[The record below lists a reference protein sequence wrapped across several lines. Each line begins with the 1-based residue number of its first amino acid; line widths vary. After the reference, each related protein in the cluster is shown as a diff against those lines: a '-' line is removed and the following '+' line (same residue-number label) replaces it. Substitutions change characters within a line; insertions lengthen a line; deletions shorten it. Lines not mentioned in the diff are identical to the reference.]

1 MFSVYRKE
9 LKVYFR
15 TLSTYIYLTVLLATI
30 GICAVIWAPMGALQ
44 IIPVSLTPFTLIIV
58 PLMQISA
65 NRRKKRTHFEEYCFA
80 MGISPV
86 SLTVGRFLA
95 SLTVFLIP
103 VLELALLAP
112 LLSMFGS
119 VSYGNIYTAAL
130 GYFLLIA
137 LLTAIVQTVLDVIP
151 SNRVGVVCVCAF
163 APSLAFYL
171 FQLLM
176 TLLPVEGT
184 ALSVL
189 TAINPIGLFYAFTY
203 GRFPIADLVSL
214 VVGTVL
220 CLFIG
225 ALLCRHRRGDLA
237 LPKHRHVAITLI
249 AVVLILT
256 LGLSMGTA
264 LIPERL
270 VNPAV
275 NNSKT
280 FEIVGATKD
289 YLKTLKQ
296 DVTIYYLV
304 NGGKKA
310 ADTDLQYFLYDLAAL
325 SPHLQ
330 FQIVDTEKETALV
343 SRYGATKLTNQSFIV
358 ESGNRYLLLDNGDL
372 YHYYN
377 SQLQVSLSP
386 VQYNYYLGAYANYLQ
401 TQNQNLYNQ
410 NVLAYGKQLYD
421 YAQFTMAYFDGCA
434 RLTNAIDYVTSEK
447 VPTVKIFGSKD
458 AIDASLRSY
467 LVGSGY
473 YFEEIASPL
482 DIGNDCELL
491 LLHTPKTD
499 ITAAEATALSN
510 YLAGGGKVF
519 LITSHAY
526 SNLPNLYSVTQE
538 FGLDAQDAE
547 KVVCEQDKQ
556 YLYSAELPDC
566 FLAHVRECDFTKTF
580 TDSFVLITA
589 HAIEISKNSPEGVTV
604 TPLFYTGKETGTLCA
619 VDANGKLVKEEGENV
634 GTEYVCGVL
643 SQKGE
648 GQLLWL
654 SSPASASSV
663 AYNFSQ
669 TDNFTLIRSAMNWMT
684 NNTYKTVSIPSTL
697 MTQNTLAIDTNGV
710 TILTVILALVVPMA
724 FIVPTIVYLYKR
736 KKR

>member
-119 VSYGNIYTAAL
+119 VPYGSVYTAAL
-130 GYFLLIA
+130 GYLMLIA
-137 LLTAIVQTVLDVIP
+137 LLSAMVQTILNGVQ
-151 SNRVGVVCVCAF
+151 SNRLGAVCAF
-163 APSLAFYL
+163 VPSLAFYL
-171 FQLLM
+171 FQFLM
-176 TLLPVEGT
+176 TILPLGET
-184 ALSVL
+184 ALSLL

-214 VVGTVL
+214 LAGTAL
-220 CLFIG
+220 CLCVGI
-225 ALLCRHRRGDLA
+225 ALCHRRRGDWA
-237 LPKHRHVAITLI
+237 LPTRRRTTLVLTAI
-249 AVVLILT
+249 ALILT

-264 LIPERL
+264 LLPERL
-270 VNPAV
+270 LNPTV

-280 FEIVGATKD
+280 FEIVGQTKD

-304 NGGKKA
+304 AGGKKS
-310 ADTDLQYFLYDLAAL
+310 ADIDMQYFLQDLAAQ
-325 SPHLQ
+325 SPHLNVK
-330 FQIVDTEKETALV
+330 IVDTEKETAFL
-343 SRYGATKLTNQSFIV
+343 SRYGASNLTNQSFII
-358 ESGNRYLLLDNGDL
+358 ESNNRYFLLDNSDI

-377 SQLQVSLSP
+377 SQLQISLSP
-386 VQYNYYLGAYANYLQ
+386 AQYTYYISAYTAYLQ
-401 TQNQNLYNQ
+401 TQNQSLYDETA
-410 NVLAYGKQLYD
+410 LAYGQQLYD

-458 AIDASLRSY
+458 AMDASLRSY

-643 SQKGE
+643 AQKGE

-710 TILTVILALVVPMA
+710 SILTVILALVVPMA
-724 FIVPTIVYLYKR
+724 FIVPSAVYLYKR

>member
-237 LPKHRHVAITLI
+237 LPKHRRVAITLI
-249 AVVLILT
+249 AVVLSLT

-275 NNSKT
+275 NNCKT
-280 FEIVGATKD
+280 FEIH
-289 YLKTLKQ
+289 
-296 DVTIYYLV
+296 I
-304 NGGKKA
+304 
-310 ADTDLQYFLYDLAAL
+310 F
-325 SPHLQ
+325 
-330 FQIVDTEKETALV
+330 
-343 SRYGATKLTNQSFIV
+343 SF
-358 ESGNRYLLLDNGDL
+358 
-372 YHYYN
+372 
-377 SQLQVSLSP
+377 
-386 VQYNYYLGAYANYLQ
+386 
-401 TQNQNLYNQ
+401 
-410 NVLAYGKQLYD
+410 
-421 YAQFTMAYFDGCA
+421 
-434 RLTNAIDYVTSEK
+434 
-447 VPTVKIFGSKD
+447 
-458 AIDASLRSY
+458 
-467 LVGSGY
+467 
-473 YFEEIASPL
+473 
-482 DIGNDCELL
+482 
-491 LLHTPKTD
+491 
-499 ITAAEATALSN
+499 
-510 YLAGGGKVF
+510 
-519 LITSHAY
+519 
-526 SNLPNLYSVTQE
+526 
-538 FGLDAQDAE
+538 
-547 KVVCEQDKQ
+547 
-556 YLYSAELPDC
+556 
-566 FLAHVRECDFTKTF
+566 
-580 TDSFVLITA
+580 
-589 HAIEISKNSPEGVTV
+589 
-604 TPLFYTGKETGTLCA
+604 LFY
-619 VDANGKLVKEEGENV
+619 
-634 GTEYVCGVL
+634 
-643 SQKGE
+643 
-648 GQLLWL
+648 
-654 SSPASASSV
+654 
-663 AYNFSQ
+663 
-669 TDNFTLIRSAMNWMT
+669 IR
-684 NNTYKTVSIPSTL
+684 
-697 MTQNTLAIDTNGV
+697 
-710 TILTVILALVVPMA
+710 
-724 FIVPTIVYLYKR
+724 
-736 KKR
+736 